1 LLARNRDFI
10 SFFLGFLYIYIYGA
24 KEKPGFMVTG
34 NSDFTPFFHEFCIG
48 YSLCAA
54 YFLHGKKN
62 GIYCPFFNCW
72 LFSFDLLSFSL
83 FLSLLPKKSQDL

>member
-1 LLARNRDFI
+1 
-10 SFFLGFLYIYIYGA
+10 
-24 KEKPGFMVTG
+24 MVTG

-62 GIYCPFFNCW
+62 GIYCHFFTVGY
-72 LFSFDLLSFSL
+72 FLLTYS
-83 FLSLLPKKSQDL
+83 LSLSLAKEKSGFVGKNKG